1 MFKINLYSRKLYDQ
15 FTFVGGI
22 FLKKKIC
29 IIVSVILSV
38 LLCACLFYN
47 LVAGAPQDYES
58 AIRYMISAAGV
69 SVIVSGFSGYS
80 IFKIFSFEVAEDE
93 DIKETRNV
101 IDKSY
106 QGSFTEFVNALD
118 KKKLSDDDI
127 NRLRSF
133 LDIIDNSKSEK

>member
-1 MFKINLYSRKLYDQ
+1 M
-15 FTFVGGI
+15 
-22 FLKKKIC
+22 KKKIC